1 MYFKIE
7 KRIDRIKYFIIAW
20 WLHHMTYM
28 FQMFVEWLHF
38 FYWFN
43 KKIYNFIFFS
53 SYIMISGLFYHHDIF
68 YLCSLKIIKM

>member
-28 FQMFVEWLHF
+28 FQMFVEWLIF
-38 FYWFN
+38 FYRFN
-43 KKIYNFIFFS
+43 KKNYNFFFFF
-53 SYIMISGLFYHHDIF
+53 SYIMISGPFYHHDIF
-68 YLCSLKIIKM
+68 LLMLIKNH

>member
-7 KRIDRIKYFIIAW
+7 KRIDRIKDFIIAW

-38 FYWFN
+38 FIDLT
-43 KKIYNFIFFS
+43 KKIIISLFFF

-68 YLCSLKIIKM
+68 LLMLIKNH